1 MKKVWGDCAVCIHPL
16 AYWLGLKILKVYPAV
31 GEALDLDIGL
41 HAVKK
46 VIDKPSPAGMSLT

>member
-1 MKKVWGDCAVCIHPL
+1 VCIHPL